1 MGLVIGEKDMDI
13 LQRIA
18 DRERSPMYEVGV
30 VTNDHRF
37 TFESKTTGLKPIG
50 LRFGR
55 LFRKFTKTIMTD
67 TTIDIIQFRI

>member
-37 TFESKTTGLKPIG
+37 TFESKTTGLKPMDT
-50 LRFGR
+50 LWKT
-55 LFRKFTKTIMTD
+55 FRKFTKPL
-67 TTIDIIQFRI
+67 

>member
-37 TFESKTTGLKPIG
+37 TFN
-50 LRFGR
+50 
-55 LFRKFTKTIMTD
+55 RKL
-67 TTIDIIQFRI
+67 QV